1 MEPLRYCP
9 QTVIPLGGDD
19 FDNVVVDWMVDTFK
33 KENGVDL
40 RKDTMAMQRLK
51 EAGEKAK
58 KDLSGVV
65 QTQIS
70 SAVYLC
76 WCGWTSALRGYI
88 NTCKI

>member
-1 MEPLRYCP
+1 
-9 QTVIPLGGDD
+9 
-19 FDNVVVDWMVDTFK
+19 MVDTFK

-65 QTQIS
+65 QTQS
-70 SAVYLC
+70 TPLTVRS
-76 WCGWTSALRGYI
+76 GEPPRFELRSLIGLI
-88 NTCKI
+88 EPIVVV